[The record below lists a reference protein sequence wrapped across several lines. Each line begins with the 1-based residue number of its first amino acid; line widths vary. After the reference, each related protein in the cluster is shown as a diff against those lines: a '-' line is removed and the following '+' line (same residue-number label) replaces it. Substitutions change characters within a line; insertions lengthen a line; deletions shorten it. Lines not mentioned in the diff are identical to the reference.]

1 MIPTVTTVPR
11 RVAHTSATSARRRHA
26 AGATTSACPPM
37 VIQSYTIGGIR
48 SSDTAVL
55 SHSVYSAMATPVA
68 SA

>member
-1 MIPTVTTVPR
+1 
-11 RVAHTSATSARRRHA
+11 
-26 AGATTSACPPM
+26 M